1 MAAIGKR
8 VGTIDFEMNFVRDER
23 EADLLRR
30 AVKHL
35 RDAQETIRLNV
46 GIDFV
51 SIDLRGA
58 LECLSELTGESVG
71 EDVLNEIFSKFCV
84 GK

>member
-1 MAAIGKR
+1 MAA
-8 VGTIDFEMNFVRDER
+8 IDFEMNFVRDER